1 MQLDVFNF
9 LDSISILCWCCLLM
23 VFVMAMAPVTGF
35 IVTELVVNITKRAI
49 R

>member
-1 MQLDVFNF
+1 LVLPIDG
-9 LDSISILCWCCLLM
+9 
-23 VFVMAMAPVTGF
+23 FVMAMAPVTGF